1 MLLNPRIS
9 RTGLSPMSILLY
21 IYDGIPRQ
29 LVPDNLNTSVKK
41 ANDYYLEVERDK
53 IWNYSSIMR
62 RKVAF

>member
-1 MLLNPRIS
+1 
-9 RTGLSPMSILLY
+9 MSILLY

-41 ANDYYLEVERDK
+41 ANDYYLEVERDN